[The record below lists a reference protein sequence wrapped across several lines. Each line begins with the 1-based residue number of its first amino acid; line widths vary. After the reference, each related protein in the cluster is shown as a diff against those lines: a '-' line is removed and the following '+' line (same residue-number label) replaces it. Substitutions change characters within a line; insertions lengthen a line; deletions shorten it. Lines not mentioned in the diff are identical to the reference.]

1 MMRKL
6 LLLISLFPLT
16 LGMLAQEKPYDKVFF
31 ANSPMSGNYF
41 YSSTSYGNPSWVK
54 NLQDKLPVNEQQ
66 FFTPPN
72 SLELKYVSGSG
83 GQWKTEI
90 WYPSLR
96 GVDAFTPANQ
106 LVFRLYVQSSTQLEE
121 LPSITIGN
129 RDKELSGFLPMKN
142 FIENY
147 QTGQWLTVKIPL
159 KNLKALTPDRPN
171 QANVVAFRQNSDDG
185 KTHRIFI
192 DQMELLPNASH
203 PPIHRSPDILSVT
216 GYEKHVDINWEKIT
230 DPRVKYVKIYR
241 STNGKD
247 FHPVGIQTPRI
258 SRYADYTDT
267 TSRTYYY
274 KISFLDRQY
283 RESPLSK
290 TFRAETR
297 PMDDQALLDMI
308 QKAHFRYYWEGA
320 EPNSG
325 LALECIPGRP
335 HMIAS
340 GASGF
345 GMMAMLAGA
354 ERGFITRQQAANRFD
369 KITRFL
375 IQAEKFHGAFPHFI
389 DGRTGEV
396 VPFFGPKDNG
406 GDLVETAFL
415 TQGLLAARAYFD
427 ADNEQEKQIRK
438 RITRIWEGIE
448 WDWYRKTDTSKFL
461 YWHWSPDQEWV
472 INHKLI
478 GWNETMIAYV
488 LGISSPTHNI
498 PAAMYYTGWA
508 GQTKEARQY
517 RAAWGKT
524 KEGSHYTNKNVYY
537 GIPLKV
543 GVSTGGPLFFTHY
556 SFMGLD
562 PRQMEDAYTN
572 YFENNRNIALIN
584 YRYCTENPESHQG
597 YGPDCWGLT
606 ASDGPWN
613 YSADEPK
620 PEGDQGKITPTG
632 ALASFPYTPDK
643 SMAAL
648 KNYYRNYG
656 KFLWGSYGFR
666 DAFNMDKNWR
676 SQIYMGLNQAPI
688 VAMIENYRSGL
699 IWELLMSNDDIQKGL
714 NRIEAEN
721 PPKQR

>member
-1 MMRKL
+1 M
-6 LLLISLFPLT
+6 I
-16 LGMLAQEKPYDKVFF
+16 AQEKPYDKVFF

-41 YSSTSYGNPSWVK
+41 YSSATYENPSWVK
-54 NLQDKLPVNEQQ
+54 NLQNKLPVNGQQ

-90 WYPSLR
+90 WYRSLR
-96 GVDAFTPANQ
+96 GVDAFTSANQ
-106 LVFRLYVQSSTQLEE
+106 LVFRLYVQSSTQSRE
-121 LPSITIGN
+121 LPAVAIGN
-129 RDKELSGFLPMKN
+129 RDKGLQAFLPLDN
-142 FIENY
+142 FIKNY
-147 QTGQWLTVKIPL
+147 HSGQWLTVRIPL
-159 KNLKALTPDRPN
+159 TSFNLVAEKMK
-171 QANVVAFRQNSDDG
+171 QANVMAFQQQSEDG
-185 KTHRIFI
+185 KEHQMFI
-192 DQMELLPNASH
+192 DQVELLPNQTH
-203 PPIHRSPDILSVT
+203 PPIESPPVIASLT
-216 GYEKHVDINWEKIT
+216 GYEKHVDIDWEDIS

-241 STNGKD
+241 SGDGKN
-247 FHPVGIQTPRI
+247 FRPVGIQSPRI
-258 SRYADYTDT
+258 SRYTDYTDT
-267 TSRTYYY
+267 TSRTWYY
-274 KISFLDRQY
+274 KISLLDQSY
-283 RESPLSK
+283 HESSLSEPLRAK
-290 TFRAETR
+290 TH

-345 GMMAMLAGA
+345 GMMALLAGA
-354 ERGFITRQQAANRFD
+354 ERGFITRQQAADRFD
-369 KITRFL
+369 KITQFL
-375 IQAEKFHGAFPHFI
+375 MQAEKFHGAFPHFI
-389 DGRTGEV
+389 DGKTGEV
-396 VPFFGPKDNG
+396 VPFFGQKDNG

-415 TQGLLAARAYFD
+415 TQGLLAARAWFD
-427 ADNEQEKQIRK
+427 KNNEQEKQIRQ
-438 RITRIWEGIE
+438 RITQIWEGIE

-478 GWNETMIAYV
+478 GWNETMITYV

-498 PAAMYYTGWA
+498 PAGMYYTGWA

-517 RAAWGKT
+517 RAAWGNT
-524 KEGSHYTNKNVYY
+524 KEGAHYTNENVYY

-556 SFMGLD
+556 SFMGLN
-562 PRQMEDAYTN
+562 PHQVEDAYTN
-572 YFENNRNIALIN
+572 YFENNRNIARIN
-584 YRYCTENPESHQG
+584 HRYCTENPESHQG

-620 PEGDQGKITPTG
+620 PEGDPGKITPTG

-643 SMAAL
+643 SMEAL

-656 KFLWGSYGFR
+656 KFLWGAYGFR
-666 DAFNMDKNWR
+666 DAFNLDKSWR

-699 IWELLMSNDDIQKGL
+699 IWKLFMSNDEIQKGL
-714 NRIEAEN
+714 KRIEAEN
-721 PPKQR
+721 PQ